1 MAMKMT
7 NNDDND
13 SNNINQTIK
22 TFYFLKKFLQTQ
34 VVWYIEVIR
43 PLYNIFSFY
52 EKISHAQKRI

>member
-22 TFYFLKKFLQTQ
+22 TFYFFKKFLQTQ
-34 VVWYIEVIR
+34 VV
-43 PLYNIFSFY
+43 
-52 EKISHAQKRI
+52 

>member
-22 TFYFLKKFLQTQ
+22 TFYFLKK
-34 VVWYIEVIR
+34 
-43 PLYNIFSFY
+43 IFTNTSSMVY
-52 EKISHAQKRI
+52 